1 MPPSS
6 KITLHLYFPISII
19 RPFNTFGPRQS
30 ERAVIPTIISQYLSS
45 KKFLKIGSLKTIRDF
60 TYVEDTAKAFTL
72 AIKSSYSIG
81 EIINLGT
88 NFGLSISEIINLISK
103 ILNKKL
109 IIKTDKQRIRPKK
122 SEVNKLISSN
132 AKAKKL
138 LKWKP
143 YYCQKKGF
151 EKALIQKMRRNMC
164 MCIKVRVYI
173 QQNDVFMHIGL
184 YCAQIDVYYVLKA
197 LCVKRAFI
205 FNLLIILN

>member
-1 MPPSS
+1 MSFYKS
-6 KITLHLYFPISII
+6 FDLPISII

-103 ILNKKL
+103 TLNKKL

-122 SEVNKLISSN
+122 SEVSKLISSN

-151 EKALIQKMRRNMC
+151 EKALIKTIEWFKKEENLR
-164 MCIKVRVYI
+164 
-173 QQNDVFMHIGL
+173 L
-184 YCAQIDVYYVLKA
+184 YGNSKFVI
-197 LCVKRAFI
+197 
-205 FNLLIILN
+205 